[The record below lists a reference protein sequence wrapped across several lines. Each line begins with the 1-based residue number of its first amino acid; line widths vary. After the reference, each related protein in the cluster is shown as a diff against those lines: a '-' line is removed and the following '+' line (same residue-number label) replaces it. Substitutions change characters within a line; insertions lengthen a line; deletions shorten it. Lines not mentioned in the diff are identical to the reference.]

1 MIDQVRAHVAEKI
14 KELDGVV
21 ALRQMG
27 DGAVA
32 PYLFRQGDN
41 LSQLTLEP
49 LYPLALTVSLLQK
62 QFPQARLGIVARG
75 CDARALVEMSKRE
88 QVDAERLYL
97 LGMACSAEKAG
108 QCYCADPAPDPAQW
122 PAAIVIGEPVA
133 SAPPNPM
140 VAEYEGMSLEERRA
154 FWQAQFIKCVKCY
167 GCRNICPECF
177 CEACALEDPLWVE
190 PGLLAPDFPMFHL
203 IKAMHM
209 TSRCVACRQCEL
221 VCPADI
227 PLTVL
232 YDLLRRDIGELM
244 GYTPGLVLE
253 AAPPLSLTLEDATIK
268 SELV

>member
-14 KELDGVV
+14 RELDGVV

-32 PYLFRQGDN
+32 PYLFRQEDD
-41 LSQLTLEP
+41 LSQLALEP

-75 CDARALVEMSKRE
+75 CDARALIEMSKRN

-97 LGMACSAEKAG
+97 LGLACSAEKAG

-122 PAAIVIGEPVA
+122 PAAVVIGEPVA
-133 SAPPNPM
+133 GAPPNPM

-154 FWQAQFIKCVKCY
+154 FWQAQFVKCVKCY

-221 VCPADI
+221 ACPADI

-232 YDLLRRDIGELM
+232 YDLLRRDIGDLM

-268 SELV
+268 SDLV